1 MLCAKRM
8 HEQAIA
14 EFIETARIQNAS
26 PERMSTFRRG
36 YDSAGMKGYCRAW
49 LELQRERIDRGR
61 INLFY
66 IAQVYAFMGDR
77 DQAFACL
84 QRACE
89 DHSLDVPALRSS
101 PNFDDLRKD
110 TRYIALLERIG
121 LKS

>member
-1 MLCAKRM
+1 
-8 HEQAIA
+8 
-14 EFIETARIQNAS
+14 
-26 PERMSTFRRG
+26 
-36 YDSAGMKGYCRAW
+36 MKGYCRAW

-66 IAQVYAFMGDR
+66 IAQVYALMGDH

-110 TRYIALLERIG
+110 TRFIALLERIG